1 MNSAIATAK
10 TDGWTPDAERD
21 TSPNGAGGR
30 EYSINCYDYGAR
42 AAGAGA
48 SSELVS
54 S

>member
-1 MNSAIATAK
+1 MA
-10 TDGWTPDAERD
+10 GLP
-21 TSPNGAGGR
+21 SPNAIPR
-30 EYSINCYDYGAR
+30 QMALAEEYSINCYNYGAR